1 MQVNYALQEA
11 GMVHTHVELQKL
23 QEGFK
28 FTYQRETVYYKRFR
42 AVYTEGYGQAL
53 GKSVIKSLRKWLE
66 DILREEIRKL
76 REVLESFKKEVL
88 KESAKLLAVV
98 VLEGSYKA
106 VKGRKDM
113 IDPVKENLLE
123 VIDDLIDSVKTLKDF
138 LESLRDFLE
147 EGFEAW
153 ESKGRK
159 GLEFYYEELG
169 VEVERL
175 EIELVA

>member
-1 MQVNYALQEA
+1 
-11 GMVHTHVELQKL
+11 
-23 QEGFK
+23 
-28 FTYQRETVYYKRFR
+28 
-42 AVYTEGYGQAL
+42 
-53 GKSVIKSLRKWLE
+53 
-66 DILREEIRKL
+66 
-76 REVLESFKKEVL
+76 
-88 KESAKLLAVV
+88 
-98 VLEGSYKA
+98 
-106 VKGRKDM
+106 M